1 MKKRIYL
8 DYAATTE
15 RAGNPSSIHQEGV
28 KAKKMLDEAR
38 RKTAAFFG
46 ARPEEIIFT
55 SGGTESNNLAIFGA
69 IGTGKHAITTVIE
82 HSSVLE
88 CFRELEKRGV
98 KVDYL
103 PVNSEGILELK
114 TLAKALRPETAL
126 VSIGYVN
133 GEIGVVQPIGKISKL
148 LKTTYSK
155 MALSGKLLA
164 DQPLP
169 HLAKS
174 LPSTPFRNC
183 EKLLFHCDASQAP
196 LYLNC
201 EKETLGA
208 DLITVDGHKIY
219 GPLGAGALFVRKG
232 VNLKPIMFGG
242 GQENSLRPGTEN
254 LPAIVGLADALELAK
269 KNREK
274 ESKRLATL
282 RDFFISKIKKEIP
295 EAVLNGPPSQGYGV
309 AMPNIVNFSFPDK
322 EAEFLALQL
331 DANGIAV
338 ATKSAC
344 LKNERESYVVKAL
357 GGDSRRASSAIRF
370 SFGKDTKKSD
380 LEYTIKVLSN
390 IMK

>member
-1 MKKRIYL
+1 MSSKNRIYL

-15 RAGNPSSIHQEGV
+15 KTGNPSSIHQEGV
-28 KAKKMLDEAR
+28 KAKKMLEIAR

-69 IGTGKHAITTVIE
+69 IGVGGHAITTTIE

-103 PVNSEGILELK
+103 PVNKDGILELK
-114 TLAKALRPETAL
+114 TLEKFLRPKTAL
-126 VSIGYVN
+126 VSIGYAN
-133 GEIGVVQPIGKISKL
+133 GEIGAVQPIREISKI
-148 LKTTYSK
+148 
-155 MALSGKLLA
+155 LS
-164 DQPLP
+164 D
-169 HLAKS
+169 S
-174 LPSTPFRNC
+174 VI
-183 EKLLFHCDASQAP
+183 FHTDASQAP

-219 GPLGAGALFVRKG
+219 GPLGVGALFVRRGIK
-232 VNLKPIMFGG
+232 LKPLMFGG
-242 GQENSLRPGTEN
+242 GQENGLRPGTEN
-254 LPAIVGLADALELAK
+254 LPAITGLAEALESAK

-274 ESKRLATL
+274 ESKRLAAL
-282 RDFFISKIKKEIP
+282 RNFFIAEIKKKIP
-295 EAVLNGPPSQGYGV
+295 EAILNSSVV
-309 AMPNIVNFSFPDK
+309 AGLPNIVNFFFPSK

-331 DANGIAV
+331 DAAGIAV

-344 LKNERESYVVKAL
+344 LKNERESYVIKAL
-357 GGDSRRASSAIRF
+357 SSDSRRATSAIRF
-370 SFGKDTKKSD
+370 SLGKDTKKTD
-380 LEYTIKVLSN
+380 LAYTIKVLCVLS
-390 IMK
+390 

>member
-1 MKKRIYL
+1 MSSKKRIYL

-15 RAGNPSSIHQEGV
+15 KTGNPSSIHKEGV
-28 KAKKMLDEAR
+28 KAKKMLETAR

-69 IGTGKHAITTVIE
+69 IGAGKHAITTAIE

-88 CFRELEKRGV
+88 CFRELEKQGV
-98 KVDYL
+98 EVDYL

-114 TLAKALRPETAL
+114 TLAKVLRPETIL
-126 VSIGYVN
+126 VSVGYAN
-133 GEIGVVQPIGKISKL
+133 GEIGTIQPIREISKL

-155 MALSGKLLA
+155 MALSGN
-164 DQPLP
+164 
-169 HLAKS
+169 
-174 LPSTPFRNC
+174 STPF
-183 EKLLFHCDASQAP
+183 FHTDASQAP
-196 LYLNC
+196 PYLNC

-219 GPLGAGALFVRKG
+219 GPLGVGALFVRRG
-232 VNLKPIMFGG
+232 VKLKPIMFGG
-242 GQENSLRPGTEN
+242 GQENGLRPGTEN
-254 LPAIVGLADALELAK
+254 LPAIIGLAEALELAK

-274 ESKRLATL
+274 ESRRLVAL
-282 RDFFISKIKKEIP
+282 RDFFISKIEKEIP
-295 EAVLNGPPSQGYGV
+295 GAILNGSRDKCL
-309 AMPNIVNFSFPDK
+309 PNIINFSFPSK

-331 DANGIAV
+331 DAAGIAV

-357 GGDSRRASSAIRF
+357 SGDSRRATSAIRF
-370 SFGKDTKKSD
+370 SLGKDTKKSD
-380 LEYTIKVLSN
+380 LAYTIKVLRQ
-390 IMK
+390 IR